1 MYNNID
7 CYGQLCLDLYK
18 YISAKF
24 TNRYKTFRSSTET
37 PNVFEIWLNLN
48 GETKQFL
55 SLVKNTDTKN
65 IVIGIN
71 LYPNL
76 TKNIDEVNESDLGV
90 FPSPIE
96 ITNYNQSFAVKISK
110 DIYNRYAQFD
120 IQVVNSF
127 QELEDLIFP
136 KIKEMVSTILNR
148 NNR

>member
-1 MYNNID
+1 MYDNID
-7 CYGQLCLDLYK
+7 CYGQLCLDLYEH
-18 YISAKF
+18 ISSKF
-24 TNRYKTFRSSTET
+24 TNRYKIFTCSTEI

-55 SLVKNTDTKN
+55 SLVKNTITGN
-65 IVIGIN
+65 MVIGIN

-76 TKNIDEVNESDLGV
+76 TKDIEEINERDLGV
-90 FPSPIE
+90 FPSFIE
-96 ITNYNQSFAVKISK
+96 ITNYNQIFVVRISK

-120 IQVVNSF
+120 KQIVNSL

-148 NNR
+148 NNG